1 MSRPKTYPVT
11 YTDDFDTDIAAI
23 EDYFVEAGEWDLA
36 LTHPDRIKS
45 CAETIGQMPLAWAV
59 GASGQ
64 HERVMT
70 VQPCRLV
77 FSFDGKRA
85 LMLRAKHIHRQHP

>member
-1 MSRPKTYPVT
+1 MSRPKTYPVA
-11 YTDDFDTDIAAI
+11 YTDDFDAEIAAI
-23 EDYFVEAGEWDLA
+23 EDYFVAEGEWNLA
-36 LTHPDRIKS
+36 LNHPDRIKS
-45 CAETIGQMPLAWAV
+45 CAETIGQMPLAWAI

-70 VQPCRLV
+70 DLPYRLV
-77 FSFDGKRA
+77 FSFDGKRV